1 MGTARSLTTLPES
14 LGIVRLEKE
23 MEREGLRR
31 SIQLVSRRMLDH
43 IVITTSDSTGP
54 NNDSVWRVKRVNGR
68 KAAY

>member
-54 NNDSVWRVKRVNGR
+54 NNDFV
-68 KAAY
+68 

>member
-68 KAAY
+68 KAA